1 MLGAA
6 LLAGCAAPPP
16 PEGAGSRMFAGPQR
30 VTLRGYSGHAMEPF
44 VSRDGRYLLFNNLN
58 DPAENTNLHYAERI
72 DDVTFQYRGEVQG
85 VNTAALE
92 GVPTMDRAGRF
103 YFISTRSY
111 GQSFSTVHRGSF
123 AGGRVSGVELVPGVS
138 RRQPGMVNFDVEVS
152 PDGATLYVVDSRF
165 RGNLP
170 ESADLF
176 IAERRG
182 EEWVRAANSEALLRN
197 VNSEALEYAA
207 CISADGLTLFFTR
220 AAKGLTR
227 PPQIYV
233 SQRRDAREPF
243 GQPQRLLAAD
253 GFVEA
258 ATLSPDERSLYYHR
272 RDGKQYVL
280 YRLTRQ

>member
-1 MLGAA
+1 VCAA
-6 LLAGCAAPPP
+6 LLGCAAPPP
-16 PEGAGSRMFAGPQR
+16 PEGEGSRMFANPQR

-58 DPAENTNLHYAERI
+58 DPSENTNLHYAERI
-72 DDVTFQYRGEVQG
+72 DDLSFQYRGEVQG

-92 GVPTMDRAGRF
+92 GVPTMDRAGRL
-103 YFISTRSY
+103 YFVSTRSY
-111 GQSFSTVHRGSF
+111 EQSFSTVYQGSF
-123 AGGRVSGVELVPGVS
+123 APGRVSGVALAPGVS

-165 RGNLP
+165 RGHQQQT
-170 ESADLF
+170 ADLF

-182 EEWVRAANSEALLRN
+182 DGWVRAAHSDSVLQH
-197 VNSEALEYAA
+197 VNSDALEYAA

-233 SQRRDAREPF
+233 SQRPDARAPF
-243 GQPQRLLAAD
+243 GKPQRLLAAE

-258 ATLSPDERSLYYHR
+258 ATLSPDERSLYYHKR
-272 RDGKQYVL
+272 EGRKFVL
-280 YRLTRQ
+280 YRVARQ

>member
-1 MLGAA
+1 
-6 LLAGCAAPPP
+6 
-16 PEGAGSRMFAGPQR
+16 MFAGPQR

-44 VSRDGRYLLFNNLN
+44 VSRDGRYLLFNNSN

-92 GVPTMDRAGRF
+92 GVPTMDRAGRL

-111 GQSFSTVHRGSF
+111 AESFSTVYRGSF
-123 AGGRVSGVELVPGVS
+123 AGGRVSGVELVRGVS

-152 PDGATLYVVDSRF
+152 PDGGTLYLVDSRF
-165 RGNLP
+165 RGNVP
-170 ESADLF
+170 ETADLF

-182 EEWVRAANSEALLRN
+182 EEWVRAANSDALLRN

-220 AAKGLTR
+220 AAKGLAR

-233 SQRRDAREPF
+233 SQRRKAREPF
-243 GQPQRLLAAD
+243 GKPQRLLAAE

-272 RDGKQYVL
+272 RDGMQYVL
-280 YRLTRQ
+280 YRVTRR